1 MYGKLKV
8 NRGHLFP
15 LQHAKDLD
23 TQESTCILT
32 NIVPQKESFNGGS
45 WSRMETSVT
54 DLMTANCKDNNNK
67 VKAYVITGAVPSKT
81 PENKMN
87 DVNIPKLM
95 WTAFC
100 CKNKKGKWVSNA
112 HWADNKKDEN
122 TQITIPTI
130 SLSDLYNI
138 HKDDIGKLFPDGTCT

>member
-1 MYGKLKV
+1 MKLM
-8 NRGHLFP
+8 N
-15 LQHAKDLD
+15 QN
-23 TQESTCILT
+23 C
-32 NIVPQKESFNGGS
+32 NINQN
-45 WSRMETSVT
+45 T
-54 DLMTANCKDNNNK
+54 DN
-67 VKAYVITGAVPSKT
+67 KAYVITGAVSSKDK
-81 PENKMN
+81 PENQMKG
-87 DVNIPKLM
+87 VNIPKLM